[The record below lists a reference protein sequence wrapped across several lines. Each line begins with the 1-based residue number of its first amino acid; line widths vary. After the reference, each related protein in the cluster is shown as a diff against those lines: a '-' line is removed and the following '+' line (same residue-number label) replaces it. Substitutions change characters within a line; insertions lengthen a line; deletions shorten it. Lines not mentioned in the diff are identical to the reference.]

1 MLHQFLE
8 KATIPPPIMLQKKLL
23 AEQSAEADC
32 SFRVGTTSEY
42 LAKLPHLLEEPSHLP
57 AELQKLVS
65 KPELASDLFF
75 WSIMGG
81 RNVVFS
87 RSLCYINSLKKRQ
100 FRPP

>member
-1 MLHQFLE
+1 
-8 KATIPPPIMLQKKLL
+8 MLQKKLL

-32 SFRVGTTSEY
+32 SFKVGTTSEF
-42 LAKLPHLLEEPSHLP
+42 LAKLSHLIEESSHLT

-65 KPELASDLFF
+65 KPNLASDLFF

-81 RNVVFS
+81 KNVVFS
-87 RSLCYINSLKKRQ
+87 RSTCYIYSLKKQQ